1 MDAYYPVF
9 LKVAGKKAVVIGGG
23 PVAARKAATL
33 ASAGALVTVISP
45 VLCPELEAMLASG
58 TILHERRAYA
68 PGGIEG
74 AALVIAATDDPAV
87 NAEACRASNLLGIPS
102 NSVRPPDA
110 GNFIVPST
118 IKRGGLTIAV
128 STGGGCPAL
137 SKRIRKDLEAFIGD
151 EYGPFLEFL
160 EEARA
165 ALKEHLPEE
174 AARAGALTDM
184 VESGLIDTFR
194 DSGPDTGLA
203 AGRAALAGLLARRP
217 E

>member
-9 LKVAGKKAVVIGGG
+9 LKVAGKVAVVIGGG

-33 ASAGALVTVISP
+33 ASAGAYVTVICP
-45 VLCPELEAMLASG
+45 LLCPELEVMLGAG
-58 TILHERRAYA
+58 TIRHERRAYA

-87 NAEACRASNLLGIPS
+87 NAEVAREASLLGIPA

-110 GNFIVPST
+110 GSFIVPST

-165 ALKEHLPEE
+165 AFREHLPDEGG
-174 AARAGALTDM
+174 RAGALTEL

-194 DSGPDTGLA
+194 DSDADAALA
-203 AGRAALAGLLARRP
+203 AGRAALAGLLARKP